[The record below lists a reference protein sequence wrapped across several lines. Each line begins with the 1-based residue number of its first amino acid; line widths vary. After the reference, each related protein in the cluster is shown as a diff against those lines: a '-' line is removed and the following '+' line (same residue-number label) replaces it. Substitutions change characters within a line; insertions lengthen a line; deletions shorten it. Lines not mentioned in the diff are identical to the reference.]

1 MSVRVSL
8 ERYLIFQLDEWPFPG
23 MVDAQHVKD
32 AELQCDP
39 CVLVWVALGRHLQ
52 PGKGHGHHKT
62 TCFSENTEIPSVVIV
77 ELMRAAIW
85 NLELLQGREKLRRLQ
100 HSRQAR

>member
-1 MSVRVSL
+1 MSVDVSL

-23 MVDAQHVKD
+23 MVDAQHVRD
-32 AELQCDP
+32 AELQHDL
-39 CVLVWVALGRHLQ
+39 CVPVWLTLGRHLQ

-62 TCFSENTEIPSVVIV
+62 TCFSENTEALSVVIV

-85 NLELLQGREKLRRLQ
+85 NLESLRSREKLGRLQ
-100 HSRQAR
+100 RSRQAR